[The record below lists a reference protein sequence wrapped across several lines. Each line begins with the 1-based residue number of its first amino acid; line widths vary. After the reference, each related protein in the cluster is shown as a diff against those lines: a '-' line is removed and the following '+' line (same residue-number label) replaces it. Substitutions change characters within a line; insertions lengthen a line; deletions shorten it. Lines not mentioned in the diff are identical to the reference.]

1 MIMLVTAFEPFGGE
15 KLNPTEMVLEKLPDM
30 IDGCTL
36 YKLLLPV
43 AFIKARELAFAAYD
57 KKLPAA
63 VVMLG
68 QAGGRSAVTPETTGR
83 NIMNTSVPDNAGFQP
98 DHQPIAE
105 NGPDALYSTL
115 PVEKITEAVRAC
127 GIPCERSDNAGEYV
141 CNALLYGMLAHNN
154 GEVPTGFIHVPF
166 IREQGHGDQPY
177 LELDD
182 ILRGI
187 VAAIKTVIE
196 GLK

>member
-1 MIMLVTAFEPFGGE
+1 MLF
-15 KLNPTEMVLEKLPDM
+15 
-30 IDGCTL
+30 
-36 YKLLLPV
+36 
-43 AFIKARELAFAAYD
+43 
-57 KKLPAA
+57 
-63 VVMLG
+63 
-68 QAGGRSAVTPETTGR
+68 
-83 NIMNTSVPDNAGFQP
+83 
-98 DHQPIAE
+98 
-105 NGPDALYSTL
+105 
-115 PVEKITEAVRAC
+115 
-127 GIPCERSDNAGEYV
+127 RSDNAGEYV